1 MLMEDLSHFSVKISN
16 YKCFGEVEQGFEQLR
31 PINIIIGRNN
41 SSKSTLLEIIQHT
54 TTGDVAFPEAQWHK
68 SQRPRLILENALS
81 ERVIK
86 SVFSPNVS
94 GGVVP
99 GRNHFQYGS
108 AFIGTRLKWQ
118 LGSDRNRNEFVYMED
133 CPRAMKP
140 LDSINKSAQY
150 KTMLAQNMTN
160 PISGRNFE
168 HLLAERDISPEEDN
182 ESNLSVRKN
191 GQGATNMIQNFINKV
206 ALPSDLVER
215 TILDDL
221 NSILGPDA
229 NFSDIVCQQAGKVW
243 EIYLEEKS
251 KGRVPLSHTG
261 SGLKTIILVL
271 IFIHLIPYVK
281 KTKLSKFIFAF
292 EELENNVHP
301 ALLRRLLSY
310 LKNVVIR
317 EHCLLFLTTHS
328 NVIIDAFS
336 RDADAQIVHLTH
348 DGGEAFS
355 RTVKTYIDNR
365 GVLDD
370 LDIRASDLLQ
380 SNGIIWVEGPSDRLY
395 LNQWINL
402 WSNGELQEGA
412 HYQCIFYGGRLLA
425 HLTGDNPEQARENW
439 ISILRANRNAIVIM
453 DSDKRTPQTKILE
466 TKKRISEEIDRMDG
480 MAWITKGT
488 EIENYIPT
496 EAVSKMYGGVS
507 VRQVSQF
514 EDFFDYLDE
523 VKKNEGKRFSKR
535 KAVLAETLCR
545 FLTKDNFAGI
555 LDLKDQIEKVCSR
568 IQSWNNI

>member
-1 MLMEDLSHFSVKISN
+1 MEDLSRFSVKISN
-16 YKCFGEVEQGFEQLR
+16 YKCFGEVEQGFEQLC

-41 SSKSTLLEIIQHT
+41 SGKSTLLEIIQRT
-54 TTGDVAFPEAQWHK
+54 TIGNVAFPEAQWHK

-94 GGVVP
+94 RGVIP

-118 LGSDRNRNEFVYMED
+118 LGSERSRNEFVYMED

-140 LDSINKSAQY
+140 LDSINESAQY
-150 KTMLAQNMTN
+150 KTKLAQNMTN
-160 PISGRNFE
+160 PISGRTFE

-182 ESNLSVRKN
+182 ESNLSVKKN

-206 ALPSDLVER
+206 ALPSGLVER

-271 IFIHLIPYVK
+271 IFIHLIPYVNK
-281 KTKLSKFIFAF
+281 QELSTFIFAF

-336 RDADAQIVHLTH
+336 KDADAQIVHLTH
-348 DGGEAFS
+348 DGEEAFS
-355 RTVKTYIDNR
+355 RTVKTYFDNC

-395 LNQWINL
+395 LNRWINL
-402 WSNGELQEGA
+402 WSNGELQEGP

-439 ISILRANRNAIVIM
+439 ISILRANRNAIIVM
-453 DSDKRTPQTKILE
+453 DSDRTNPQTKINE
-466 TKKRISEEIDRMDG
+466 TKKRILEEVQKMDG
-480 MAWITKGT
+480 MAWITEGK
-488 EIENYIPT
+488 EIENYISAET
-496 EAVSKMYGGVS
+496 VSKMYKGLS
-507 VRQVSQF
+507 PRQVGKY

-523 VKKNEGKRFSKR
+523 VKENEGKRFFK
-535 KAVLAETLCR
+535 KKVVLAEKLCR
-545 FLTKDNFAGI
+545 FLTKDNLDGV
-555 LDLKDQIEKVCSR
+555 LDLTNKIEEVCSR
-568 IQSWNNI
+568 IKSWNGI